1 VPFLAT
7 LRNKPRLEKRAHCR
21 RSARPSQPSPTISS
35 AVQNGQIC
43 RLPSVQ
49 TKELR
54 LPLLPNVVRF
64 ASRMFMR
71 TIAQ

>member
-1 VPFLAT
+1 MAHRDTRGEHEPPFGA
-7 LRNKPRLEKRAHCR
+7 AV
-21 RSARPSQPSPTISS
+21 AAVAAVSS